1 MHIRLFN
8 SMHFWS
14 CPVACYEIKL
24 NKHTVQHSISLIAIL
39 QVKLPVHIAACLS
52 IKESCKDTLEINMEM
67 CKLLTAVFVV
77 QLSRMMKD

>member
-24 NKHTVQHSISLIAIL
+24 NKHSISLIAIL

-77 QLSRMMKD
+77 QLSRMLKV